1 MDRTIYICKKN
12 FKIDL
17 FMIRTCLLM
26 LFCGFCL
33 STFGQVTLDEC
44 RAAAQQNYPLARQYD
59 LIRLSEQYTLSN
71 ATRGNLP
78 QLSIS
83 GKASYQSDA
92 TTLPFSIPEVDFHG
106 LPKDQYQ
113 IVAEVRQNIW
123 DGGEIR
129 IRKRQVEAESDEAT
143 RQLDVSMYALNE
155 QVNQIFFGILLI
167 DEQLKQNA
175 LFHEELER
183 NLQNVSAYR
192 DNGTANDADV
202 DAVNVEILNNKQQ
215 RITLETNR
223 RSYVRM
229 LALLTGKE
237 LSPDILLERP
247 VLPAEESALVIRRP
261 ELSLYD
267 AQEHTLDIRRQHL
280 RTGYLP
286 RLSLFAQGGYGN
298 PGLNMLKDKFEAYY
312 IVGARMNWNFGSLY
326 TLKNDRRKLDTE
338 QLQIASKRDVFL
350 LNTHLQLAEQEGA
363 IHALRQQMEK
373 DDEIIRLRSNIR
385 RSAEAKVANGT
396 LTVTEM
402 LRELT
407 AENLARQTKAQ
418 HEIQLLMEIY
428 EQKHL
433 TN

>member
-1 MDRTIYICKKN
+1 MR
-12 FKIDL
+12 
-17 FMIRTCLLM
+17 
-26 LFCGFCL
+26 
-33 STFGQVTLDEC
+33 STN
-44 RAAAQQNYPLARQYD
+44 R
-59 LIRLSEQYTLSN
+59 
-71 ATRGNLP
+71 
-78 QLSIS
+78 
-83 GKASYQSDA
+83 
-92 TTLPFSIPEVDFHG
+92 
-106 LPKDQYQ
+106 
-113 IVAEVRQNIW
+113 
-123 DGGEIR
+123 
-129 IRKRQVEAESDEAT
+129 
-143 RQLDVSMYALNE
+143 
-155 QVNQIFFGILLI
+155 VNQIFFGILLI

>member
-12 FKIDL
+12 LKIDL

-129 IRKRQVEAESDEAT
+129 SRKRQVEAESDEAT

-175 LFHEELER
+175 LFHEEL
-183 NLQNVSAYR
+183 
-192 DNGTANDADV
+192 G
-202 DAVNVEILNNKQQ
+202 
-215 RITLETNR
+215 
-223 RSYVRM
+223 
-229 LALLTGKE
+229 LTYGCLRCSREK
-237 LSPDILLERP
+237 SFRP
-247 VLPAEESALVIRRP
+247 IS
-261 ELSLYD
+261 
-267 AQEHTLDIRRQHL
+267 
-280 RTGYLP
+280 
-286 RLSLFAQGGYGN
+286 F
-298 PGLNMLKDKFEAYY
+298 
-312 IVGARMNWNFGSLY
+312 
-326 TLKNDRRKLDTE
+326 
-338 QLQIASKRDVFL
+338 
-350 LNTHLQLAEQEGA
+350 
-363 IHALRQQMEK
+363 
-373 DDEIIRLRSNIR
+373 
-385 RSAEAKVANGT
+385 
-396 LTVTEM
+396 
-402 LRELT
+402 
-407 AENLARQTKAQ
+407 
-418 HEIQLLMEIY
+418 
-428 EQKHL
+428 
-433 TN
+433 

>member
-12 FKIDL
+12 LKIDL

-129 IRKRQVEAESDEAT
+129 SRKRQVEAESDEAT

-229 LALLTGKE
+229 LAPLTGKE

-350 LNTHLQLAEQEGA
+350 LNTHLQLAERGGS
-363 IHALRQQMEK
+363 HPCFTPTNGK
-373 DDEIIRLRSNIR
+373 R
-385 RSAEAKVANGT
+385 R
-396 LTVTEM
+396 
-402 LRELT
+402 
-407 AENLARQTKAQ
+407 
-418 HEIQLLMEIY
+418 
-428 EQKHL
+428 
-433 TN
+433 